1 MKPIYSLIIFL
12 PLMLWLTGCDETRP
26 GIIQNLIFSEGDQWL
41 ERDVQKDP
49 FELVDSLYGCC
60 NDYNPYPLPIDTTIH
75 PEIAPAGDLDYFNLQ
90 VSGNGAGWLSL
101 SSGEDNITMRLFS
114 RDMEE
119 YDFLLDTLYSSP
131 PDNFEPS
138 YWTTLY
144 GPDSS
149 FTLLI
154 QGESRSQEGRYSLD
168 WKSATIDDG
177 LKIIYPEA
185 GYRWRCTN
193 TETIEWAS
201 HQSDSVSAA
210 LLRGPVIVRFL
221 TSGDDAIY
229 DEDQPELNWHIPDD
243 LEEGTDYRIMIYFTA
258 NPERMNISDAFKIY
272 RD

>member
-12 PLMLWLTGCDETRP
+12 PFMLWLTGCDETRP
-26 GIIQNLIFSEGDQWL
+26 GIIQKLIFSEGDQWL
-41 ERDVQKDP
+41 DRDVQDDP
-49 FELVDSLYGCC
+49 YELVDSLCC
-60 NDYNPYPLPIDTTIH
+60 NDYYPYPLPIDTTIH
-75 PEIAPAGDLDYFNLQ
+75 PVIAPAGDLDYFNLQ
-90 VSGNGAGWLSL
+90 VSGNGTGWLSL
-101 SSGEDNITMRLFS
+101 SSDEDSISMRIFS

-131 PDNFEPS
+131 SDNFEPS

-154 QGESRSQEGRYSLD
+154 QGQSRSQEGRYSLD
-168 WKSATIDDG
+168 WKSATIEDG
-177 LKIIYPEA
+177 LKIIYPKA
-185 GYRWRCTN
+185 GYRWGRTN

-221 TSGDDAIY
+221 KSGDEAVY
-229 DEDQPELNWHIPDD
+229 NEDRPELVWHIPDD
-243 LEEGTDYRIMIYFTA
+243 LEVGDGYRIMIYLTA
-258 NPERMNISDAFKIY
+258 KPKKMNISDEFEIY
-272 RD
+272 EIN

>member
-26 GIIQNLIFSEGDQWL
+26 GIIKNLIFSEDDQWL
-41 ERDVQKDP
+41 ERDVQDDP
-49 FELVDSLYGCC
+49 YELVDSLCC

-75 PEIAPAGDLDYFNLQ
+75 PVIVPAGDLDYFNLQ

-101 SSGEDNITMRLFS
+101 SSDEDNITMRIFS
-114 RDMEE
+114 RDLEE
-119 YDFLLDTLYSSP
+119 YDFLLDTLDNSP
-131 PDNFEPS
+131 GDYLKAR

-154 QGESRSQEGRYSLD
+154 QGESRSQEGPYSLD
-168 WKSATIDDG
+168 WKSATIEDG
-177 LKIIYPEA
+177 LEIIYPEA
-185 GYRWRCTN
+185 GFRWARTN

-221 TSGDDAIY
+221 KSGDEAVY
-229 DEDQPELNWHIPDD
+229 NEDLPELVWHIPDD
-243 LEEGTDYRIMIYFTA
+243 LEVGDGYRIMIYLTA
-258 NPERMNISDAFKIY
+258 EPKRMNISDEFKIY
-272 RD
+272 EID